1 MQTPSYKVKLQ
12 AIQVVKQWFD
22 RTQEPIVM
30 STAHLDAL
38 LGCIEEALQEGVD
51 TEQCGDCSGQRVKGT
66 SYRCES

>member
-1 MQTPSYKVKLQ
+1 MQIPSYKVKLR

-38 LGCIEEALQEGVD
+38 LGCIEEALQEGASEGPSCLPE
-51 TEQCGDCSGQRVKGT
+51 TTPQSG
-66 SYRCES
+66 YA

>member
-1 MQTPSYKVKLQ
+1 MQIPSYKVKLL

-38 LGCIEEALQEGVD
+38 LGCIEEALQEG
-51 TEQCGDCSGQRVKGT
+51 GGKGASCPPAT
-66 SYRCES
+66 TNPLDYV

>member
-1 MQTPSYKVKLQ
+1 MRTPSYKVKLR

-38 LGCIEEALQEGVD
+38 LGCIEEALHGEAVGGPSGPQE
-51 TEQCGDCSGQRVKGT
+51 TLQ
-66 SYRCES
+66 

>member
-1 MQTPSYKVKLQ
+1 MQIPSYKVKLL

-38 LGCIEEALQEGVD
+38 LGCIEEALQEGAA
-51 TEQCGDCSGQRVKGT
+51 TERCGDCLGQRVKGT
-66 SYRCES
+66 VYRCES

>member
-1 MQTPSYKVKLQ
+1 MQIPSYKVKLR

-38 LGCIEEALQEGVD
+38 LACIEEALQEGVA
-51 TEQCGDCSGQRVKGT
+51 TERCGDCLGQRVQGT
-66 SYRCES
+66 VYRCEN

>member
-1 MQTPSYKVKLQ
+1 MQTPSYKVKLR

-38 LGCIEEALQEGVD
+38 LTCIEEALQEGVSEGPSCQPE
-51 TEQCGDCSGQRVKGT
+51 TTPQTGYV
-66 SYRCES
+66 

>member
-1 MQTPSYKVKLQ
+1 MQIPSYKVKLR

-38 LGCIEEALQEGVD
+38 LACIEEALQEGVSEGSSCPPE
-51 TEQCGDCSGQRVKGT
+51 TTTPLG
-66 SYRCES
+66 YA

>member
-1 MQTPSYKVKLQ
+1 MQIPSYKVKLR

-38 LGCIEEALQEGVD
+38 LGCIEEALHEGVD
-51 TEQCGDCSGQRVKGT
+51 TEQCGGCLGQRVKGT
-66 SYRCES
+66 VYHCES

>member
-1 MQTPSYKVKLQ
+1 MQTPSYKVKLR

-38 LGCIEEALQEGVD
+38 LRCIEEALQEGASEAPSSPPE
-51 TEQCGDCSGQRVKGT
+51 TRSPLG
-66 SYRCES
+66 YA

>member
-1 MQTPSYKVKLQ
+1 MQTPSYEVKLR

-38 LGCIEEALQEGVD
+38 LVCIEKALQEGAVGRPSGPQ
-51 TEQCGDCSGQRVKGT
+51 EPLQCETG
-66 SYRCES
+66 